1 MDYQEQLHWAKS
13 AIGIQKHQK
22 IEVKTKGAIAES
34 KMKVWV
40 VAFDHYLSI
49 WYFE

>member
-13 AIGIQKHQK
+13 AIGIQRHQK

-34 KMKVWV
+34 KMEVWV
-40 VAFDHYLSI
+40 ATLDHYLSI
-49 WYFE
+49 LYFE